1 MQALLKEFRDFI
13 LKGNM
18 LEIAVGLIIAA
29 SFGTVVKSLVDNI
42 IMPPIGVVMGGV
54 DFSEKKSL
62 LKAEQTIPATATTPE
77 KKIPAVYLNYG
88 KFINDVISLIVVGFC
103 VFMVIKAYNTAK
115 KRFEKKKEIEE
126 AAAPA
131 PSNEEKLL
139 MEIRDL
145 LAKK

>member
-18 LEIAVGLIIAA
+18 LEIAVGLIIAGA
-29 SFGTVVKSLVDNI
+29 FGTVVKSLVDNI

-54 DFSEKKSL
+54 DFSDLNVK
-62 LKAEQTIPATATTPE
+62 LKEATTTPE
-77 KKIPAVYLNYG
+77 GKDIPAVTLNYG
-88 KFINDVISLIVVGFC
+88 KFINDVISLVVVGFC

-115 KRFEKKKEIEE
+115 KRFEKKKELEPE
-126 AAAPA
+126 TPPA